1 MPGTTEDRH
10 GLDGIIT
17 FFGSYHA
24 MRAERVLAAAGLAVE
39 LIPGPRDLSPN
50 CGVALA
56 FSFQRREEAV
66 AILGRQGVLFEAI
79 HPHQLPRMTRGAAE
93 PAGRAAR
100 RGKLARWWQGS

>member
-1 MPGTTEDRH
+1 MPGTTEDRS

-24 MRAERVLAAAGLAVE
+24 MRAERVLGAAGMAVE

-56 FSFQRREEAV
+56 FSFRRREEAA
-66 AILGRQGVLFEAI
+66 AILQQQGVLFEAI
-79 HPHQLPRMTRGAAE
+79 HPYRLPRLPRAAEE
-93 PAGRAAR
+93 PAGQAAR
-100 RGKLARWWQGS
+100 TGKLARWWRGT